1 MATRKVDATPPGLP
15 GSRERAP
22 DGVRISAR
30 LALLLAVVLA
40 LANLA
45 CGGSASSTSGSPL
58 PSQPPGPVPTP
69 PYYVTV
75 TATGVTPQVTHVW
88 QGRAVIFRNEDSR
101 AHSFFDDQHPSHQE
115 CSGLLNLGAL
125 RPGEIREVGNL
136 PINACFFHS
145 DDDPA
150 NRAFWGVVVGH

>member
-1 MATRKVDATPPGLP
+1 MIGA
-15 GSRERAP
+15 
-22 DGVRISAR
+22 AR
-30 LALLLAVVLA
+30 LAPLLAPVLA
-40 LANLA
+40 LAALA
-45 CGGSASSTSGSPL
+45 CGSASSTMGSSL
-58 PSQPPGPVPTP
+58 PSPPAGSVPSP

-88 QGRAVIFRNEDSR
+88 QGREVIFRNEDSR
-101 AHSFFDDQHPSHQE
+101 AHSFFDDQHPAHLE
-115 CSGLLNLGAL
+115 CSGRLNLGAL